1 MKKKILISTGGTG
14 GHVIPATILYQHLES
29 NCEVFLCSDVRGIKF
44 LDLNKYNVKI
54 IDVPKLSKNIIKIPI
69 NILIFISS
77 IIKSIL
83 FLKKKK
89 IELLISTG
97 GYMSL
102 PLCLA
107 AKCLFIKIILFE
119 PNMVLGR
126 SNKLFL
132 RFSDK
137 ILCYSENLKNFPNKF
152 KIKIK
157 IIEPLIRKDF
167 YKNPVNKSN
176 SKTFN
181 LLILGGSQGA
191 SIFDKHIKNSII
203 ELSKNYQ
210 LKIFQQTNFENLEEL
225 KSFYTNKNI
234 PNYIFDYKKNLYD
247 LIIDSDLCLTR
258 AGASSLSELVFLKVP
273 FIAIPLPSA
282 KDNHQYENAI
292 FYEKKG
298 YCWMIDQKDFNKEK
312 LSKILNDIL
321 DNKNEYLQKKNNME
335 KFNYQNSWNNIN
347 QKIIRIINEN

>member
-14 GHVIPATILYQHLES
+14 GHVIPATIFYQHLES
-29 NCEVFLCSDVRGIKF
+29 NCEVFICSDVRGIKF

-54 IDVPKLSKNIIKIPI
+54 IDVPKLSKNIIKIII

-152 KIKIK
+152 KSKIK

-167 YKNPVNKSN
+167 YKNPVNKSK

-225 KSFYTNKNI
+225 KNFYANKNI
-234 PNYIFDYKKNLYD
+234 PNYIFDYKKIY
-247 LIIDSDLCLTR
+247 
-258 AGASSLSELVFLKVP
+258 
-273 FIAIPLPSA
+273 
-282 KDNHQYENAI
+282 
-292 FYEKKG
+292 
-298 YCWMIDQKDFNKEK
+298 MI
-312 LSKILNDIL
+312 
-321 DNKNEYLQKKNNME
+321 
-335 KFNYQNSWNNIN
+335 
-347 QKIIRIINEN
+347 

>member
-1 MKKKILISTGGTG
+1 MKKRILISTGGTG
-14 GHVIPATILYQHLES
+14 GHVIPATIFYHHLES
-29 NCEVFLCSDVRGIKF
+29 SYEVFLCSDARGIKF
-44 LDLNKYNVKI
+44 LDLNKYNIKI

-77 IIKSIL
+77 IIKSML
-83 FLKKKK
+83 FLKRKK

-107 AKCLFIKIILFE
+107 AKCFFIKIILFE

-152 KIKIK
+152 KRKIK
-157 IIEPLIRKDF
+157 IIEPLVRKDF
-167 YKNPVNKSN
+167 YKNPANKRN
-176 SKTFN
+176 NKTFN

-191 SIFDKHIKNSII
+191 SIFDKHIKDTII
-203 ELSKNYQ
+203 EISKNYQ

-225 KSFYTNKNI
+225 KNFYSNKNI
-234 PNYIFDYKKNLYD
+234 PNHIFDYKKNLYD

-282 KDNHQYENAI
+282 KDNHQHENAI

-298 YCWMIDQKDFNKEK
+298 CCWVIDQKDFNKEK

-321 DNKNEYLQKKNNME
+321 DNKNEYLRKKNNME

-347 QKIIRIINEN
+347 EKIIKIINEN